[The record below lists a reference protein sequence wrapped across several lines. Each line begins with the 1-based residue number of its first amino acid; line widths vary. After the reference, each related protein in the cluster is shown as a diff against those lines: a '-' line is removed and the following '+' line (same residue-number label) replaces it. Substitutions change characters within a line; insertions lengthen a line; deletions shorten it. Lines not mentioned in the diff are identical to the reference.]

1 MTVPAGRPPWPTPWP
16 AVNRTVERLR
26 DGVVEA
32 VGDRLVGLY
41 LHGSLAMGDF
51 YPPASDI
58 DFHAATAG
66 VLDDPVLERLTA
78 LHTGFKA
85 EGGWPARLEGVYLPV
100 AALRRHDPSAGPA
113 PTVGVDWDLR
123 PGRPGPTWVLD
134 RWVTRER
141 GVVVTG
147 PDPRELIDPVGPG
160 QLRAAVLAS
169 MLDDW
174 AVRASG
180 DATWLRPRNYQAF
193 AVLTICRD
201 LYVLDRGVL
210 VSKPV
215 AAAWARS
222 RLGPPWAALV
232 ERSLRWRTDERVDDH
247 GLGETLGFVLHALEL
262 ARREGPA

>member
-85 EGGWPARLEGVYLPV
+85 EGGWPARLEACTSRSRPCAVTTRPP
-100 AALRRHDPSAGPA
+100 ARPRPSASTGTSAPA
-113 PTVGVDWDLR
+113 AQAR
-123 PGRPGPTWVLD
+123 PGSWTAG
-134 RWVTRER
+134 
-141 GVVVTG
+141 
-147 PDPRELIDPVGPG
+147 
-160 QLRAAVLAS
+160 
-169 MLDDW
+169 
-174 AVRASG
+174 
-180 DATWLRPRNYQAF
+180 
-193 AVLTICRD
+193 
-201 LYVLDRGVL
+201 
-210 VSKPV
+210 
-215 AAAWARS
+215 
-222 RLGPPWAALV
+222 
-232 ERSLRWRTDERVDDH
+232 
-247 GLGETLGFVLHALEL
+247 
-262 ARREGPA
+262 